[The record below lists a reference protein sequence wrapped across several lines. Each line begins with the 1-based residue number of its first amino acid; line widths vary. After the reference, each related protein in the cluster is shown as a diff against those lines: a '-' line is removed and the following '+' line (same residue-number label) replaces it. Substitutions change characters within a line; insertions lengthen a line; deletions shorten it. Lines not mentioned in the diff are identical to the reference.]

1 MLTKLVRN
9 QLIFNV
15 IVQNISL
22 SVFTS
27 NLCWTVTLIANDH
40 RAGTNWYFLW
50 NLAQFDTLFREIST
64 LVDNRKK
71 KEKRE
76 RKFPNRLKPEGIVI
90 RFGFEQTNGNTIE
103 NRLKWNQL
111 SKRAINLQ
119 TINIRGNKR
128 LQF

>member
-76 RKFPNRLKPEGIVI
+76 RKFPNRLKPEGTVI